1 MSKNKMTKTLTPKG
15 AEALTTAGQRPLCA
29 RSALKVLLAGA
40 IHFGE
45 EGLSHL
51 IEL

>member
-1 MSKNKMTKTLTPKG
+1 MTKTLTPKG
-15 AEALTTAGQRPLCA
+15 VEAFATAGQRPLCA
-29 RSALKVLLAGA
+29 RSALKVLHAGA

-51 IEL
+51 VEL